1 MKTYIFDP
9 IHQVALDAANEI
21 GEIVKWDNPEVKE
34 YSDAEAIIVR
44 TTIVDKNRID
54 SMPKLRIIA
63 KHGIGTDNIDLK
75 YAKEKGIFV
84 TNTPTA
90 NMTSVAE
97 LAVTLALSCARQ
109 IPRSNMLTKNGL
121 EILAPREL
129 TGLEL
134 SGKTVGLIG
143 AGRIGQKIGEIFRE
157 GLGMNLSCYD
167 PYLSEELA
175 DKLGLKKYDKLL
187 DMLRDADVV
196 SISVPLTE
204 STINLIAEKE
214 LEAMKETA
222 ILVNTARGKI
232 VNEKALYEALLNNR
246 IKYAAMDVFEIEPPK
261 KDNPLLSLD
270 NFIATPHIG
279 AATEEALVNMGLT
292 AVEEIKM
299 VLQGKTPRY
308 IVNQ

>member
-9 IHQVALDAANEI
+9 IHQLPLDAANEL
-21 GEIVKWDNPEVKE
+21 GEIVKWDEPEVEE
-34 YSDAEAIIVR
+34 YADAEAIIVR
-44 TTIVDKNRID
+44 TTIVDKVKID

-63 KHGIGTDNIDLK
+63 KHGIGTDNIDVK

-109 IPRSNMLTKNGL
+109 IPKSNKLTKNGL
-121 EILAPREL
+121 ETLAPKEL

-134 SGKTVGLIG
+134 AGKKVGLVG
-143 AGRIGQKIGEIFRE
+143 AGRIGQKIGKIFRD
-157 GLGMNLSCYD
+157 GFGMDLCCYD
-167 PYLSEELA
+167 PYLTEELA
-175 DKLGLKKYDKLL
+175 EKLGLKKFEKLI
-187 DMLRDADVV
+187 DMLKDVDVV

-214 LEAMKETA
+214 LEAMKDTA

-232 VNEKALYEALLNNR
+232 VNERALYEALLNNR

-279 AATEEALVNMGLT
+279 AATEEALIKMGLT
-292 AVEEIKM
+292 AVEEIKL
-299 VLQGKTPRY
+299 VLDGKTPRY
-308 IVNQ
+308 IVNN